1 MHFRCADDEGLGD
14 DMPAPA
20 VGSKRPGEKLEQ
32 QKEQNRV
39 QARIARQK
47 KKQQVEELK
56 AKVAQLAQ
64 EKVQTLRLCV
74 DGTYTK
80 QWHQA
85 RLVSF
90 TDCRCAHR
98 CCTGRA
104 REEESCSSAAARL
117 SEVRLAQQAEYCA
130 ADACSRCH

>member
-1 MHFRCADDEGLGD
+1 
-14 DMPAPA
+14 MPAPA

-64 EKVQTLRLCV
+64 EKVHTL
-74 DGTYTK
+74 
-80 QWHQA
+80 
-85 RLVSF
+85 
-90 TDCRCAHR
+90 
-98 CCTGRA
+98 
-104 REEESCSSAAARL
+104 CSLRFQL
-117 SEVRLAQQAEYCA
+117 
-130 ADACSRCH
+130 